1 MARAMFLL
9 MLVLSVVFVVGQ
21 YTIAPVA
28 YAWHDPNYVSPP
40 PGEIVRLKIS
50 EIPSINM
57 TGSLDAEVAVYGFQN
72 FDAAVG
78 LCLLK
83 GSWDCAWGWG
93 SVRQDSSTRI
103 RVAKAG
109 EGFTAIGIPLWLGT
123 ARWIQSIDIDGF
135 RQVCTMALMPPKIR
149 EVREEWINERIV
161 RLSIYINSPGRRG
174 SFTARIYYG
183 GREVYYVYKNLELN
197 VSITACHTLM
207 INVGPVTFLKDGVY
221 TVRVEYSS
229 DVGRDAVEKSVRVG
243 RQYQVKVRAV
253 HVDGSAA
260 TGTRVCVSGL
270 CQYADHSGVA
280 VFQLSEGS
288 YVVRAEKEY
297 DVAGTKIR
305 YSGVRNIYVSSD
317 MSLDVELSPERCL
330 YLRQF
335 RLNCNEAAPGGVVSG
350 YAEFVLAKCCA
361 NCTAHLVVY
370 DWNYREITRLWDG
383 QIEAHRV
390 ITRSFSLTAPNT
402 PGTYCVSL
410 NFFLGPYTTQKL
422 PPGEEVG
429 RACFT
434 VKETPKCNAT
444 TPAGFIFVLT
454 NATELIETLN
464 TKFSLYLSSAQISNL
479 AQRLESLYQMLFPEG
494 AFDDLRKFLT
504 ELNKELKLNLTSTD
518 IERFLCEFSGELE
531 KARKQI
537 AEGFSKDVIIP
548 TNYTMLAKREESAP
562 YFHGRTLLV
571 FIMIDDKK
579 NWWNARSERV
589 LYRKISQIT
598 EFLEN
603 KAPKDAKVSFI
614 IRVHRIKVDFLPSY
628 EICRSIDL
636 SIYAWMNEAVRKL
649 GYRDVDDMAKRLKA
663 ETQADNVVLLFI
675 LHWNH
680 PSFGGC
686 ALPAPYWG
694 YGERA
699 IVFFFLF
706 RVGGIGVPM
715 DSRVYVHEILHL
727 FGALDQYLPC
737 TNCKSEFA
745 WPPLG
750 ELWPTTTRGRPA
762 CMYEQKPCCVMC
774 DPWFCNDV
782 SLTTRGQIGWGDYDK
797 DGVLDPVD
805 PDPRDPRIP
814 GSGGVR
820 AEIYVTNATIPVG
833 GAGVVRVVLDRAPGG
848 LSGFSLRFT
857 TRTAALLP
865 GYCPPASLCAPA
877 DVRIEGVKFPEWAG
891 LNDWRRID
899 EYTVELKAVDLRDA
913 VKPGAQNV
921 VLAEITVRA
930 LTPGVAVAWVIN
942 ATIDDDSGRPV
953 AVVIRPG
960 VIYVSGCPR
969 PVAGV
974 VPRDLDG
981 DGLYEDLNGNGRLDY
996 DDVVRLFRY
1005 FDDPAIRECWQLYD
1019 FNRNGRLDYD
1029 DIVALFRK
1037 VP

>member
-1 MARAMFLL
+1 MVRTGLL
-9 MLVLSVVFVVGQ
+9 LLLVLSVIFVAGQ
-21 YTIAPVA
+21 YTIVPIIITPVPIITTPII
-28 YAWHDPNYVSPP
+28 DPSYVSPP
-40 PGEIVRLKIS
+40 PGEIIRLKIS

-57 TGSLDAEVAVYGFQN
+57 TGSLHAEVDVYGFQN

-78 LCLLK
+78 LCLL
-83 GSWDCAWGWG
+83 GESWDCAWGWG
-93 SVRQDSSTRI
+93 SVRQYLATHI
-103 RVAKAG
+103 QVAKAG
-109 EGFTAIGIPLWLGT
+109 KNFTAIGIPLWLGT
-123 ARWIQSIDIDGF
+123 AQWIQSIDIDGF
-135 RQVCTMALMPPKIR
+135 GQFCVLAPKPPKIR
-149 EVREEWINERIV
+149 EVREDWIDARTL
-161 RLSIYINSPGRRG
+161 RLTIYINSPGQRG

-183 GREVYYVYKNLELN
+183 GKEVYYVYKSLELN
-197 VSITACHTLM
+197 VSITACHTLR
-207 INVGPVTFLKDGVY
+207 IVIGPVTFLKDGVY

-229 DVGRDAVEKSVRVG
+229 DVGRDAAEKSVRVG
-243 RQYQVKVRAV
+243 RQYQVKVKAV

-260 TGTRVCVSGL
+260 AGARVCVSGM
-270 CQYADHSGVA
+270 CQYADYSGVA
-280 VFQLSEGS
+280 VFQLSEGG

-297 DVAGTKIR
+297 DVVGTKIR
-305 YSGVRNIYVSSD
+305 YNGERNIYVSSD
-317 MSLDVELSPERCL
+317 MSLDIELSPERCL

-335 RLNCNEAAPGGVVSG
+335 RLNSNETAPDSVVGG
-350 YAEFVLAKCCA
+350 YAEFVLARCCA

-390 ITRSFSLTAPNT
+390 ITRGFGFTAPNA
-402 PGTYCVSL
+402 PGTYCISL
-410 NFFLGPYTTQKL
+410 NFFLGPYTILKL

-434 VKETPKCNAT
+434 VKEM
-444 TPAGFIFVLT
+444 
-454 NATELIETLN
+454 
-464 TKFSLYLSSAQISNL
+464 S
-479 AQRLESLYQMLFPEG
+479 
-494 AFDDLRKFLT
+494 
-504 ELNKELKLNLTSTD
+504 
-518 IERFLCEFSGELE
+518 
-531 KARKQI
+531 
-537 AEGFSKDVIIP
+537 
-548 TNYTMLAKREESAP
+548 
-562 YFHGRTLLV
+562 RT
-571 FIMIDDKK
+571 
-579 NWWNARSERV
+579 
-589 LYRKISQIT
+589 
-598 EFLEN
+598 
-603 KAPKDAKVSFI
+603 
-614 IRVHRIKVDFLPSY
+614 
-628 EICRSIDL
+628 
-636 SIYAWMNEAVRKL
+636 
-649 GYRDVDDMAKRLKA
+649 
-663 ETQADNVVLLFI
+663 
-675 LHWNH
+675 
-680 PSFGGC
+680 
-686 ALPAPYWG
+686 
-694 YGERA
+694 
-699 IVFFFLF
+699 
-706 RVGGIGVPM
+706 
-715 DSRVYVHEILHL
+715 
-727 FGALDQYLPC
+727 
-737 TNCKSEFA
+737 
-745 WPPLG
+745 
-750 ELWPTTTRGRPA
+750 
-762 CMYEQKPCCVMC
+762 
-774 DPWFCNDV
+774 
-782 SLTTRGQIGWGDYDK
+782 
-797 DGVLDPVD
+797 
-805 PDPRDPRIP
+805 
-814 GSGGVR
+814 R

-833 GAGVVRVVLDRAPGG
+833 GASVVKVVLDRAPGG

-1005 FDDPAIRECWQLYD
+1005 FDDQAIRECWQLYD

>member
-1 MARAMFLL
+1 MVRTGLL
-9 MLVLSVVFVVGQ
+9 LLLVLSVVFVVGQ

-57 TGSLDAEVAVYGFQN
+57 TSSLRAEVAVYGFQN

-78 LCLLK
+78 LCLLV
-83 GSWDCAWGWG
+83 GAWDCAYGWG

-109 EGFTAIGIPLWLGT
+109 EDFTAIGIPLWLGT
-123 ARWIQSIDIDGF
+123 ARWIQSIDIYGF
-135 RQVCTMALMPPKIR
+135 GQICTMALMPPKIR
-149 EVREEWINERIV
+149 EVREEWINERTV
-161 RLSIYINSPGRRG
+161 RLSIYINSPGQRG

-183 GREVYYVYKNLELN
+183 GREVYYVYKGLELD
-197 VSITACHTLM
+197 VGITACHTLM
-207 INVGPVTFLKDGVY
+207 INIGPVTFLKDGVY

-229 DVGRDAVEKSVRVG
+229 DVGRDAVEKLVRVG

-260 TGTRVCVSGL
+260 ASARICVSGM
-270 CQYADHSGVA
+270 CQYADYSGVA

-317 MSLDVELSPERCL
+317 MSLDVELNPERCL
-330 YLRQF
+330 YPRQF
-335 RLNCNEAAPGGVVSG
+335 RLNSNEVAPGGVVSG
-350 YAEFVLAKCCA
+350 YAEFVLARCCA
-361 NCTAHLVVY
+361 TCTAHLVVY

-402 PGTYCVSL
+402 PGTYCVLL
-410 NFFLGPYTTQKL
+410 NFFLGPYTIQKF

-434 VKETPKCNAT
+434 VKE
-444 TPAGFIFVLT
+444 
-454 NATELIETLN
+454 
-464 TKFSLYLSSAQISNL
+464 
-479 AQRLESLYQMLFPEG
+479 R
-494 AFDDLRKFLT
+494 
-504 ELNKELKLNLTSTD
+504 
-518 IERFLCEFSGELE
+518 
-531 KARKQI
+531 
-537 AEGFSKDVIIP
+537 
-548 TNYTMLAKREESAP
+548 
-562 YFHGRTLLV
+562 
-571 FIMIDDKK
+571 
-579 NWWNARSERV
+579 
-589 LYRKISQIT
+589 
-598 EFLEN
+598 
-603 KAPKDAKVSFI
+603 
-614 IRVHRIKVDFLPSY
+614 
-628 EICRSIDL
+628 
-636 SIYAWMNEAVRKL
+636 
-649 GYRDVDDMAKRLKA
+649 
-663 ETQADNVVLLFI
+663 
-675 LHWNH
+675 
-680 PSFGGC
+680 
-686 ALPAPYWG
+686 
-694 YGERA
+694 
-699 IVFFFLF
+699 
-706 RVGGIGVPM
+706 
-715 DSRVYVHEILHL
+715 
-727 FGALDQYLPC
+727 
-737 TNCKSEFA
+737 
-745 WPPLG
+745 
-750 ELWPTTTRGRPA
+750 
-762 CMYEQKPCCVMC
+762 
-774 DPWFCNDV
+774 
-782 SLTTRGQIGWGDYDK
+782 
-797 DGVLDPVD
+797 
-805 PDPRDPRIP
+805 
-814 GSGGVR
+814 SGGAR

-833 GAGVVRVVLDRAPGG
+833 GAGVIRVVLDRAPGG
-848 LSGFSLRFT
+848 LSGFSLRLT
-857 TRTAALLP
+857 TRTVALLP
-865 GYCPPASLCAPA
+865 GYCPPASLCVPA
-877 DVRIEGVKFPEWAG
+877 DVRIEGVKFPDWAG
-891 LNDWRRID
+891 LSDWRRID

-921 VLAEITVRA
+921 VLAEITVKS
-930 LTPGVAVAWVIN
+930 LTPGVAVASVVN
-942 ATIDDDSGRPV
+942 AAIDDDNGRPV

-1005 FDDPAIRECWQLYD
+1005 FDDPAIRGCWQLYD

>member
-1 MARAMFLL
+1 LFMVRTGLL
-9 MLVLSVVFVVGQ
+9 LLLVLSVALVAGQ
-21 YTIAPVA
+21 SATTAPVA
-28 YAWHDPNYVSPP
+28 YAWYDPSYVSPP
-40 PGEIVRLKIS
+40 PGEIVGLKIS

-93 SVRQDSSTRI
+93 SVGQDSSTRI

-135 RQVCTMALMPPKIR
+135 GQVCNMALMPPKIR
-149 EVREEWINERIV
+149 EVREDWINERTL
-161 RLSIYINSPGRRG
+161 RLSIYINSPGQRG

-197 VSITACHTLM
+197 VGITACHTLM
-207 INVGPVTFLKDGVY
+207 INIGPVTFLKDGVY
-221 TVRVEYSS
+221 TIHVEYSS
-229 DVGRDAVEKSVRVG
+229 DVGRDAIEKSVRVG

-260 TGTRVCVSGL
+260 AGARVCVSGM
-270 CQYADHSGVA
+270 CQYADYSGTA
-280 VFQLSEGS
+280 VFQLFEGS

-297 DVAGTKIR
+297 DVAGTRIR
-305 YSGVRNIYVSSD
+305 HSGVKNIYVSSD
-317 MSLDVELSPERCL
+317 MSLDVELNPERCL

-335 RLNCNEAAPGGVVSG
+335 RLNSNEAAPGSVVGG

-361 NCTAHLVVY
+361 NCTAYLVVY
-370 DWNYREITRLWDG
+370 DWNYREIMRLWDG

-402 PGTYCVSL
+402 PGTYCVLL
-410 NFFLGPYTTQKL
+410 NFFLGPYTIQKL

-429 RACFT
+429 RACFM
-434 VKETPKCNAT
+434 VKE
-444 TPAGFIFVLT
+444 
-454 NATELIETLN
+454 
-464 TKFSLYLSSAQISNL
+464 
-479 AQRLESLYQMLFPEG
+479 R
-494 AFDDLRKFLT
+494 
-504 ELNKELKLNLTSTD
+504 
-518 IERFLCEFSGELE
+518 
-531 KARKQI
+531 
-537 AEGFSKDVIIP
+537 
-548 TNYTMLAKREESAP
+548 
-562 YFHGRTLLV
+562 
-571 FIMIDDKK
+571 
-579 NWWNARSERV
+579 
-589 LYRKISQIT
+589 
-598 EFLEN
+598 
-603 KAPKDAKVSFI
+603 
-614 IRVHRIKVDFLPSY
+614 
-628 EICRSIDL
+628 
-636 SIYAWMNEAVRKL
+636 
-649 GYRDVDDMAKRLKA
+649 
-663 ETQADNVVLLFI
+663 
-675 LHWNH
+675 
-680 PSFGGC
+680 
-686 ALPAPYWG
+686 
-694 YGERA
+694 
-699 IVFFFLF
+699 
-706 RVGGIGVPM
+706 
-715 DSRVYVHEILHL
+715 
-727 FGALDQYLPC
+727 
-737 TNCKSEFA
+737 
-745 WPPLG
+745 
-750 ELWPTTTRGRPA
+750 
-762 CMYEQKPCCVMC
+762 
-774 DPWFCNDV
+774 
-782 SLTTRGQIGWGDYDK
+782 
-797 DGVLDPVD
+797 
-805 PDPRDPRIP
+805 
-814 GSGGVR
+814 SGGTRV
-820 AEIYVTNATIPVG
+820 EIYVTNATIPVG

-877 DVRIEGVKFPEWAG
+877 DVRIEGVKFPEWVG
-891 LNDWRRID
+891 LSDWKRID

-930 LTPGVAVAWVIN
+930 LTPGVAVATVGN
-942 ATIDDDSGRPV
+942 ATLDDDNGRSI
-953 AVVIRPG
+953 AVIVRPG
-960 VIYVSGCPR
+960 AVYVSGCPR

-1029 DIVALFRK
+1029 DIVALFKK

>member
-1 MARAMFLL
+1 MVRTGLL
-9 MLVLSVVFVVGQ
+9 LLLVLSVALVAGQ
-21 YTIAPVA
+21 SATTAPVA
-28 YAWHDPNYVSPP
+28 YAWYDPSYVSPP
-40 PGEIVRLKIS
+40 PGEIVGLKIS

-109 EGFTAIGIPLWLGT
+109 EGFTAIGIPLWLCT
-123 ARWIQSIDIDGF
+123 ARWIQSIDIYGF
-135 RQVCTMALMPPKIR
+135 GQVCNMALMPPKIR
-149 EVREEWINERIV
+149 EVREEWINERTL
-161 RLSIYINSPGRRG
+161 RLTIYIDSPGQRG

-183 GREVYYVYKNLELN
+183 GREVYNVYKNLELN
-197 VSITACHTLM
+197 VGITACHTLM
-207 INVGPVTFLKDGVY
+207 INIGPVTFLKDGVY

-229 DVGRDAVEKSVRVG
+229 DVGRDAAEKSARVG

-260 TGTRVCVSGL
+260 AGARVCVSGM
-270 CQYADHSGVA
+270 CQYADYSGVA
-280 VFQLSEGS
+280 VFQLFEGS

-297 DVAGTKIR
+297 DVAGTRIR

-317 MSLDVELSPERCL
+317 MSLDVELNPERCL

-335 RLNCNEAAPGGVVSG
+335 RLNSNEAAPGNVVSG

-361 NCTAHLVVY
+361 TCTAHLVVY

-402 PGTYCVSL
+402 PDTYCVLL
-410 NFFLGPYTTQKL
+410 NFFLGPYTIQKL
-422 PPGEEVG
+422 PPGEEVR

-434 VKETPKCNAT
+434 VKEM
-444 TPAGFIFVLT
+444 
-454 NATELIETLN
+454 
-464 TKFSLYLSSAQISNL
+464 S
-479 AQRLESLYQMLFPEG
+479 
-494 AFDDLRKFLT
+494 
-504 ELNKELKLNLTSTD
+504 
-518 IERFLCEFSGELE
+518 
-531 KARKQI
+531 
-537 AEGFSKDVIIP
+537 
-548 TNYTMLAKREESAP
+548 
-562 YFHGRTLLV
+562 
-571 FIMIDDKK
+571 
-579 NWWNARSERV
+579 
-589 LYRKISQIT
+589 
-598 EFLEN
+598 
-603 KAPKDAKVSFI
+603 
-614 IRVHRIKVDFLPSY
+614 
-628 EICRSIDL
+628 
-636 SIYAWMNEAVRKL
+636 
-649 GYRDVDDMAKRLKA
+649 
-663 ETQADNVVLLFI
+663 
-675 LHWNH
+675 
-680 PSFGGC
+680 
-686 ALPAPYWG
+686 
-694 YGERA
+694 RA
-699 IVFFFLF
+699 
-706 RVGGIGVPM
+706 
-715 DSRVYVHEILHL
+715 
-727 FGALDQYLPC
+727 
-737 TNCKSEFA
+737 
-745 WPPLG
+745 
-750 ELWPTTTRGRPA
+750 
-762 CMYEQKPCCVMC
+762 
-774 DPWFCNDV
+774 
-782 SLTTRGQIGWGDYDK
+782 
-797 DGVLDPVD
+797 
-805 PDPRDPRIP
+805 
-814 GSGGVR
+814 R

-848 LSGFSLRFT
+848 LSGFSLRLT

-865 GYCPPASLCAPA
+865 GYCPPASLCVPA

-913 VKPGAQNV
+913 VKPGALNV

-930 LTPGVAVAWVIN
+930 LAPGVAVAWAIN

-1029 DIVALFRK
+1029 DVVTLFKK